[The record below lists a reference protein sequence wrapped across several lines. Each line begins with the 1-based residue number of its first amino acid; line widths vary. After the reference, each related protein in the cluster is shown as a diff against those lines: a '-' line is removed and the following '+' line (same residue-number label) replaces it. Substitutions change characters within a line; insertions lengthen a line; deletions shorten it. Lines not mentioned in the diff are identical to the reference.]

1 MKVLFVY
8 RGIGPDLRNSVIDAQ
23 IQSFKELE
31 VEILKYPISLGGFK
45 GYLKAITGLKRFLK
59 ENSIDLI
66 HAHYSYSGFIS
77 YLCASSK
84 TICSLMG
91 SDIYSQ
97 NHFVKKLT
105 LFFSKYLWKKS
116 IVKSERMRSLVPNS
130 VVIPNGVNFDTFYP
144 VERQFAIK
152 ETKFATDKKNI
163 IFIAE
168 DINSHEKNFILAKNT
183 IELLKDDS
191 VVLIPVFGKRQD
203 ELKYFYSSASLL
215 LMTSLSEGS
224 PNVIKEAMACNCPI
238 VSTNVGD
245 VKEVIGNTKGCFLV
259 SEMSNVK
266 SETSSTAKIKETSE
280 KVKEA
285 LKFAEQVGRTKGRE
299 RIIKLGLDSATV
311 ARRIFEVYKEVLELK

>member
-1 MKVLFVY
+1 MKILFVY

-23 IQSFKELE
+23 IQSFKALE

-66 HAHYSYSGFIS
+66 HAHYSYSGFVS
-77 YLCASSK
+77 YLCAPSK

-97 NHFVKKLT
+97 SYLIKKLT
-105 LFFSKYLWKKS
+105 IVFSKYFWKKS
-116 IVKSERMRSLVPNS
+116 IVKSERMRSLLPNS

-144 VERQFAIK
+144 VERQLAIK

-168 DINSHEKNFILAKNT
+168 DIDSHEKNFILAKNA

-191 VVLIPVFGKRQD
+191 VVLIPVSGKLQD

-238 VSTNVGD
+238 VSTDVGD
-245 VKEVIGNTKGCFLV
+245 VKELIG
-259 SEMSNVK
+259 
-266 SETSSTAKIKETSE
+266 STAGCYITSFEPKDIIEKIKL
-280 KVKEA
+280 A
-285 LKFAEQVGRTKGRE
+285 IKFGKRTDGRE
-299 RIIKLGLDSATV
+299 RIKHLDSTTIAKK
-311 ARRIFEVYKEVLELK
+311 IIEVYKEVINTK